1 MNRKAKKTF
10 APLTQ
15 VKIVAIENSGTVYWI
30 TGLSGAGKTTIGK
43 LFYQK
48 LKEKNFNT
56 VFLDGDILREIFGN
70 DLDHSLGD
78 RKKSAMRNSR
88 LCKALSEQ
96 GIHVVCATISMFKE
110 IRDWNRSHIKPY
122 TEIYLRV
129 PMETLISR
137 DQKQLY
143 SRALRGE
150 IKNVM
155 GVDLPV
161 DDPVNPDLIIDNDG
175 SSTPESI
182 ADELHAK
189 LTRETTK

>member
-1 MNRKAKKTF
+1 M
-10 APLTQ
+10 
-15 VKIVAIENSGTVYWI
+15 YWI

-43 LFYQK
+43 LFYRK
-48 LKEKNFNT
+48 LKEKNPAT
-56 VFLDGDILREIFGN
+56 IFLDGDILREIFGN
-70 DLDHSLGD
+70 DLDHTLGD
-78 RKKSAMRNSR
+78 RKKSATRNSR
-88 LCKALSEQ
+88 LCKTLSEQ

-110 IRDWNRSHIKPY
+110 VRDWNRSHIKNY
-122 TEIYLRV
+122 MEIYLRV
-129 PMETLISR
+129 PLEILISR

-161 DDPVNPDLIIDNDG
+161 DDPVNPDFIIDNDG
-175 SSTPESI
+175 SASPENI
-182 ADELHAK
+182 ADELYAK